1 MLKRRL
7 IFVVAGLMLG
17 MFLAALDSTVVST
30 AMPTVISELGGMSV
44 YSWVFTA
51 YMLAS
56 TTSILIFGK
65 LSDLYGRRVFYVF
78 GIGVFMLG
86 SALSGAAQ
94 NMTQLIIFRGLQGIG
109 GGAMMPISQ
118 TIVGDIFP
126 GEVRAKW
133 QGVFGAVWGLASV
146 LGPQIGGWIVDF
158 WNWRWVFYINLP
170 LGVAA
175 AAVIFFSLK
184 ESRDPGRRSIDYFG
198 AATMASGVAFLLLA
212 MVQGG
217 REYAWTSPQ
226 ILGYFA
232 ASAVLLGIFL
242 WIESRV
248 PEPILPLGLF
258 RHRIFSV
265 ANVVG
270 FLMSL
275 GMFGAIT
282 YIPLFMQ
289 GVVGLSA
296 RQAGSVMTPLML
308 AMVVGSALGGRLL
321 LNLAYR
327 TQVVIGMVIVSLGF
341 FAFSTMGVDTTRA
354 TAVMF
359 MIVTGFGLGL
369 VMPTMTIAVQ
379 NSFPREQR
387 GVVTSAT
394 RFFGNIGG
402 TIGVAILGTVMNA
415 RASESIRS
423 KFAPLLEQIPAQMAG
438 AAEGFQNML
447 NKDPQALFQSLLH
460 PEAMGMVPAQ
470 IREGFVKLL
479 RESLAESLHGVFLVG
494 LVFVALAVIAAPFM
508 GSGRLVRASQPGG
521 KKADGEGSETSEDGG
536 LPVGAMD

>member
-1 MLKRRL
+1 MSKRRL
-7 IFVVAGLMLG
+7 IVVVAGLMLG

-30 AMPTVISELGGMSV
+30 AMPTVISELGGMSN

-56 TTSILIFGK
+56 TTSIPIFGK
-65 LSDLYGRRVFYVF
+65 LSDIYGRRLFYVF
-78 GIGVFMLG
+78 GLALFMLG

-94 NMTQLIIFRGLQGIG
+94 TMTQLIIFRGLQGIG

-118 TIVGDIFP
+118 TIVGDLFP
-126 GEVRAKW
+126 GELRAKW
-133 QGVFGAVWGLASV
+133 QGVFGGVWGLAAV

-170 LGVAA
+170 LGVASA
-175 AAVIFFSLK
+175 LVIFFSLK

-198 AATMASGVAFLLLA
+198 AATMAAGVVLLLLA

-217 REYAWTSPQ
+217 QEYAWTSSR

-232 ASAVLLGIFL
+232 LSAVLLGIFL
-242 WIESRV
+242 WIQTRV

-258 RHRIFSV
+258 RHRIFTV
-265 ANVVG
+265 ANIVG
-270 FLMSL
+270 FLTAL

-282 YIPLFMQ
+282 FIPLFMQ

-308 AMVVGSALGGRLL
+308 AMVVGSAIGGRLL

-327 TQVVIGMVIVSLGF
+327 TQVIAGMIIVSLGF
-341 FAFSTMGVDTTRA
+341 FAFSTMGVDTNRA
-354 TAVMF
+354 AAIVF

-379 NSFPREQR
+379 NAFPREQR
-387 GVVTSAT
+387 GVVTSST

-402 TIGVAILGTVMNA
+402 TLGVAILGTVMNA
-415 RASESIRS
+415 RASETIRA

-438 AAEGFQNML
+438 AAATFKNMID
-447 NKDPQALFQSLLH
+447 KDPQALFQSLLH
-460 PEAMGMVPAQ
+460 PEALGQLPGAM
-470 IREGFVKLL
+470 REGILTLL
-479 RESLAESLHGVFLVG
+479 RESLADSLHGVFLVG
-494 LVFVALAVIAAPFM
+494 LVFVALAVVAAFFM
-508 GSGRLVRASQPGG
+508 GSGRLAREGRTASEAPEAVAAAE
-521 KKADGEGSETSEDGG
+521 KRPLPEGATD
-536 LPVGAMD
+536 